1 MAEKKSSSRKRKTTK
16 SIISVGKRMF
26 PFGSTGWGWDPRL
39 GLESIRMTMN
49 ELCVEL
55 FYRSGVFFDDR
66 PWEPP
71 LDMFFHGGFL
81 VVEIALPGISRGDVS
96 IHATPTLL
104 IIDGVL
110 KREIEAGEDDFLAM
124 ERRVGRF
131 SRAVPLPCRVIP
143 EGMHSELNEGIVRLI
158 FKVSKDMDAT
168 QVNES

>member
-1 MAEKKSSSRKRKTTK
+1 MAEKRPSSRKRKATK

-55 FYRSGVFFDDR
+55 FYRSGVFFEER

-71 LDMFFHGGFL
+71 LDIFFHGGFL
-81 VVEIALPGISRGDVS
+81 VVEVALPGISREDVS

-104 IIDGVL
+104 IIDGML
-110 KREIEAGEDDFLAM
+110 KREIEACNEDFLTM
-124 ERRVGRF
+124 ERRIGRF
-131 SRAVPLPCRVIP
+131 SRSVPLPCRVIP
-143 EGMHSELNEGIVRLI
+143 EGMHSELSEGIVRLI
-158 FKVSKDMDAT
+158 FKVSKDKDSSDM
-168 QVNES
+168 NES

>member
-1 MAEKKSSSRKRKTTK
+1 MAEKKSRPRKRKAVK

-55 FYRSGVFFDDR
+55 FFKSTVFFDER

-71 LDMFFHGGFL
+71 IDMFFHGGFL
-81 VVEIALPGISRGDVS
+81 VVEIALPGISKEDVS

-104 IIDGVL
+104 VIDGVL
-110 KREIEAGEDDFLAM
+110 NREIDSEESDFLVL
-124 ERRVGRF
+124 ERRIGRF
-131 SRAVPLPCRVIP
+131 SRSVPLPCRVVP
-143 EGMHSELNEGIVRLI
+143 EGMHSELSEGIIRLV
-158 FKVSKDMDAT
+158 FKVIKDEDA
-168 QVNES
+168 